1 MVIKMMKTE
10 NTNIFRDLITCLI
23 EDSPFPL
30 IVVGLITG
38 LVMRGIFYFFGFDIP
53 LSFIFL
59 LAFVGGFIIFVSDRQ
74 I

>member
-1 MVIKMMKTE
+1 MMKTE
-10 NTNIFRDLITCLI
+10 NTNVFRDLITCLI

-30 IVVGLITG
+30 IVLGLIIG
-38 LVMRGIFYFFGFDIP
+38 LAIWSIFYFFGFGIP